1 MKKIL
6 LTIIALLC
14 IVGSQANNE
23 TLPNAKVGKG
33 MATLKV
39 RMIDYKEHRFPR
51 AWQNKG
57 GIGESYEIKS
67 EKYDLF
73 DFFLQIWK

>member
-6 LTIIALLC
+6 LTIIALLS

-33 MATLKV
+33 IATLKV
-39 RMIDYKEHRFPR
+39 RMIDCRPEMNSRL
-51 AWQNKG
+51 
-57 GIGESYEIKS
+57 GIQ
-67 EKYDLF
+67 DLK
-73 DFFLQIWK
+73 LRKL

>member
-51 AWQNKG
+51 A
-57 GIGESYEIKS
+57 
-67 EKYDLF
+67 
-73 DFFLQIWK
+73 

>member
-33 MATLKV
+33 IATLKV
-39 RMIDYKEHRFPR
+39 RMIDYRPEMNSRL
-51 AWQNKG
+51 
-57 GIGESYEIKS
+57 GIQ
-67 EKYDLF
+67 DLK
-73 DFFLQIWK
+73 LRKL